1 MKTPTPDIK
10 EMAQECDEIVDNLIN
25 AMNMSLTFD
34 DKEKAQGMRYHIAT
48 IFVSRIFVKA
58 ANGNI
63 DTLIALNGDLISV
76 VRKGYQHTSALIVRC
91 SRG

>member
-63 DTLIALNGDLISV
+63 DTLIALNGDFKRHYPSMLSAEFIRATEL
-76 VRKGYQHTSALIVRC
+76 RK
-91 SRG
+91 